1 MTKRP
6 TQTARG
12 WLYCAATGLLLMSP
26 QFVQAQS
33 PTADTSAA
41 KPAATAKKSNP
52 LFSAV
57 RRELSKLKGSKKP
70 QPASATKK
78 KPGLLPVFGPSPSN
92 RVGTTKQQTAVQPAY
107 RKYAGKQQGV
117 HSGGRVQSIQ
127 QTAGKQ
133 PAQTRTRK
141 PGLLDRLLGF
151 DKPKSTAPRVTADQ
165 NIPQR
170 SNGIPGLF
178 PGFLKSKSQGSA
190 SSQPQRTVSQ
200 PPALVVKKQP
210 KAPGFDDLDNAFP
223 EESEAE
229 ADAALDG
236 DFTEPTVVEKKETP
250 FSGLTLDQSAEFEK
264 PIIKSA
270 SGTSEEPPALA
281 PAPET
286 TVEAETAPEV
296 SVETAEKPAEE
307 PKQEE
312 KQNSVDAKLQKLAQ
326 RDTLGGLK
334 GFCPVTLRDRRDLID
349 STDEFSS
356 KFEGKTYHFSSAK
369 NKASFDADPAKYAPV
384 KGGNDVIVLAEGNV
398 ELEGTLDHAVWFKD
412 RLYLFSSS
420 ATLDTFVGN
429 PTKYSKLAAGKLTSD
444 DETPVEDSKEESAE
458 EPEAEDADNPFGDT
472 AAFEDAEQKQD
483 EDTSDDEPVTP

>member
-6 TQTARG
+6 TYTARG
-12 WLYCAATGLLLMSP
+12 WLYCAATGLLLISP
-26 QFVQAQS
+26 QFVQAQT
-33 PTADTSAA
+33 PTAQPSAA
-41 KPAATAKKSNP
+41 RPATTAKKSNP

-57 RRELSKLKGSKKP
+57 KRELSKLKGSKKP
-70 QPASATKK
+70 QQPGTTQK

-92 RVGTTKQQTAVQPAY
+92 RVGTTKRQTAVQPAY
-107 RKYAGKQQGV
+107 RKQRGV
-117 HSGGRVQSIQ
+117 HSGARLQPIQ
-127 QTAGKQ
+127 QTAGNQ
-133 PAQTRTRK
+133 PAQTRTKK
-141 PGLLDRLLGF
+141 PGLLDRLLGL
-151 DKPKSTAPRVTADQ
+151 DKPKSSARRVTADQ

-178 PGFLKSKSQGSA
+178 PGFLKSKSQGNV
-190 SSQPQRTVSQ
+190 SSQATQPQRTASQQ

-210 KAPGFDDLDNAFP
+210 KAPRFDDLDNAFP

-236 DFTEPTVVEKKETP
+236 DFSEPTLVEKKETP
-250 FSGLTLDQSAEFEK
+250 FSGLTLDEPAEFEK
-264 PIIKSA
+264 PVIKSA

-281 PAPET
+281 PAT
-286 TVEAETAPEV
+286 TVEAETAPELP
-296 SVETAEKPAEE
+296 VETAEKPAEE

-312 KQNSVDAKLQKLAQ
+312 KQDSVDAKMQKLAQ

-356 KFEGKTYHFSSAK
+356 KFEGKTYHFSSAE

-420 ATLDTFVGN
+420 ATLETFVGN
-429 PTKYSKLAAGKLTSD
+429 PTKYSKQATGESTSD
-444 DETPVEDSKEESAE
+444 DDSKVEDSEDSKEEAAE
-458 EPEAEDADNPFGDT
+458 EPEAESADDPF
-472 AAFEDAEQKQD
+472 AEDAALEEADQ
-483 EDTSDDEPVTP
+483 E